1 MIVCKIYDRSNIA
14 ADCSVVCVVEIGAC
28 PCLRHSFGDNYG
40 LLVAAD
46 TITTLSLSGCHLFQ
60 RYVGGCYRFV
70 AGSCRNLIHQLASY
84 RDFGFGSLA

>member
-46 TITTLSLSGCHLFQ
+46 TITTLSLSGCSSDTSGVVIGLWP
-60 RYVGGCYRFV
+60 V
-70 AGSCRNLIHQLASY
+70 LAVI
-84 RDFGFGSLA
+84 